1 MTRQRVTVRLI
12 FAFLDNSE
20 APQGNKSHRAFDYL
34 FRFNVVYRKKK
45 HVASVWFSRLILE
58 QRIRDLHCSSV

>member
-34 FRFNVVYRKKK
+34 FRFNVVYRKKNT
-45 HVASVWFSRLILE
+45 
-58 QRIRDLHCSSV
+58 